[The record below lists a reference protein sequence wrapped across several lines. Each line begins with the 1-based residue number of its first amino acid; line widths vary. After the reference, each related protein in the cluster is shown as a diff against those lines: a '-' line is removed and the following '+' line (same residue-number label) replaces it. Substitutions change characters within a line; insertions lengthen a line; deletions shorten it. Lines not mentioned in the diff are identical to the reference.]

1 MNTRLVKQLLYGA
14 GYIVFFA
21 LSIFFF
27 YWIFLRPAPL
37 PVDPNAIPANL
48 SLPRVTSIQ
57 YFRAGEETILALEM
71 QNPNIDYAS
80 DMFTYTITLLGKNTA
95 ALQTLT
101 NTSII
106 YAGEI
111 KNIVLTASVE
121 TNDIASADI
130 SFLNVH
136 WQHKADF
143 LEPQMQTRD
152 IKTEL
157 GGTNTSPTVTGYV
170 ANKEAFSLGRVSVIA
185 LLFNAGGAEVSASKT
200 TIEHMDPFEERSF
213 TVSFPKNVVV
223 AAPQSPAATPLFVK
237 NISLGARGDDVLRLQ
252 QFLIAQMFLAG
263 EATNYFGKSIETA
276 LMKYQ
281 KTAGIS
287 PANGSLGP
295 KTREVI
301 NKELTIQALAAEKD
315 DPNAA
320 DPEKTKVYVEA
331 VK

>member
-1 MNTRLVKQLLYGA
+1 
-14 GYIVFFA
+14 
-21 LSIFFF
+21 
-27 YWIFLRPAPL
+27 
-37 PVDPNAIPANL
+37 
-48 SLPRVTSIQ
+48 
-57 YFRAGEETILALEM
+57 
-71 QNPNIDYAS
+71 
-80 DMFTYTITLLGKNTA
+80 
-95 ALQTLT
+95 
-101 NTSII
+101 
-106 YAGEI
+106 
-111 KNIVLTASVE
+111 
-121 TNDIASADI
+121 
-130 SFLNVH
+130 
-136 WQHKADF
+136 
-143 LEPQMQTRD
+143 
-152 IKTEL
+152 
-157 GGTNTSPTVTGYV
+157 
-170 ANKEAFSLGRVSVIA
+170 
-185 LLFNAGGAEVSASKT
+185 
-200 TIEHMDPFEERSF
+200 MDPFEERSF

-263 EATNYFGKSIETA
+263 EATNYFGKSTETA